1 MAWKKKQ
8 HPAIQIQCLQN
19 YVEIKRKLT
28 KFNPIELFRDKE
40 VDDMYK
46 TIVNILC
53 KLIDM
58 YVQKILCRT
67 RKKKVKV

>member
-1 MAWKKKQ
+1 MK
-8 HPAIQIQCLQN
+8 N

-28 KFNPIELFRDKE
+28 KFNPIELFRNKE

-53 KLIDM
+53 KLIDI

-67 RKKKVKV
+67 RKKKIKV